1 MALAKLWNAVF
12 GKRPAADQSPP
23 AIPATSSVV
32 AVTKS
37 VSPVA
42 AVKPIAVKQAT
53 EKSISAAHAAVNS
66 GLEPANACNARVV
79 RLSKNKT
86 KAKSRQSKQ
95 VEPMVSVAAP
105 EPPAVLRMFRRK
117 TNAWTKLIGQRTIN
131 VILDMNIQDGS
142 RAVELLEAIVDSNSI
157 PPKYVA
163 IGMFELAGDKLTV
176 RQFHQKVRAAGGQPV
191 VIPMPLV
198 DGLRRLSQTVGTVD
212 LILLDIT
219 EQQLA
224 DPMVAKLLQRIAPT
238 RSLILRRDAQ
248 NRWVSTS
255 RSHAA

>member
-23 AIPATSSVV
+23 IIPATNS
-32 AVTKS
+32 
-37 VSPVA
+37 VA
-42 AVKPIAVKQAT
+42 AVTTPV
-53 EKSISAAHAAVNS
+53 SAPVIK
-66 GLEPANACNARVV
+66 
-79 RLSKNKT
+79 LSKSKT
-86 KAKSRQSKQ
+86 KAKSRRSKQ
-95 VEPMVSVAAP
+95 VEPLVSVAAL
-105 EPPAVLRMFRRK
+105 EPTTVLRMFRRK

-131 VILDMNIQDGS
+131 VILDMNVQDGS

-163 IGMFELAGDKLTV
+163 IGMFELAGEKLSV

-224 DPMVAKLLQRIAPT
+224 DPVVARLLQRIAPT
-238 RSLILRRDAQ
+238 HSLILRRNAQ
-248 NRWVSTS
+248 NRWESTS
-255 RSHAA
+255 QSRAA